1 MNRNATTVAEKRM
14 THAFVASD
22 GTTLQYRRWAPADR
36 EPRAL
41 IVALHGIQSHGGWYA
56 YSSQRLAEAGFEVLF
71 LDRRGSGLST
81 SRRGHALHAERLIND
96 VTQFVRALR
105 YERQPDYPVALMG
118 VSWGGK
124 LATATALR
132 RPDLFDAVAL
142 LYPGLYPFV
151 PPSFWQRW
159 KVWIAQSRNWG
170 HVRIPIPL
178 NDPALF
184 TDTPYWRE
192 FIRRDELALQR
203 VTVDFLAANLDLSA
217 RIEQHLERI
226 TCPLLLM
233 LAGRDAMIDNAA
245 TRILFERMTQA
256 QRTLIEYPNARHT
269 LEFEPDPEPFIHD
282 LITWTESLPGVV
294 PRIVKPIL
302 SAEQENAV
310 RYPAEAL
317 QLVTGG
323 AAKLN

>member
-1 MNRNATTVAEKRM
+1 M
-14 THAFVASD
+14 THAFHASD
-22 GTTLQYRRWAPADR
+22 GTTLQYRRWAPVDG

-71 LDRRGSGLST
+71 LDRRGSGLNT

-96 VTQFVRALR
+96 VVQFTRALR
-105 YERQPDYPVALMG
+105 IERQPQCPVVLMG

-132 RPDLFDAVAL
+132 RPELFDAVAL
-142 LYPGLYPFV
+142 LYPGLYPIAR
-151 PPSFWQRW
+151 PSIWQRW
-159 KVWIAQSRNWG
+159 TVALARARGWG

-184 TDTPYWRE
+184 TDTPHWRE

-233 LAGRDAMIDNAA
+233 LAGRDAIIDNVA
-245 TRILFERMTQA
+245 TRALLNRMANA
-256 QRTLIEYPNARHT
+256 QRTLIEYPAARHT
-269 LEFEPDPEPFIHD
+269 LEFEPDPEPFIAD
-282 LITWTESLPGVV
+282 LLAWLESLPGVP
-294 PRIVKPIL
+294 PRRSETISSARSESNGRHAVDAVQSPVLTAVK
-302 SAEQENAV
+302 SA
-310 RYPAEAL
+310 
-317 QLVTGG
+317 T
-323 AAKLN
+323 